1 MDLKKDF
8 YMNSGAGDNS
18 YGSNSKIQGLIIC
31 KSQSVRREAAV
42 AAYLGTG
49 PPATMSV
56 ADLGCSSGSTALLAV
71 EDIMEAVERAC
82 VELRRQPP
90 EFNLLLN
97 DLYGNDFNAVFRSLP
112 EFHSQRPGKGL
123 CFVTGVPG
131 TFYDRLFPAKSL
143 HLVCSSSS
151 LHWLSQMPEEL
162 QQKEGSPAAC
172 VNKGKVFISAGSPPC
187 VAEAYRKQF
196 HRDFRNFLRCRAE
209 EIVRGGWMVLAFMS
223 RRSRE
228 AAMMEDRYIWELLA
242 DALNAMASENLV
254 AQERI
259 DSFNAPFYAPS
270 LEELEEEIEG
280 EGSFCIRSSDHFRAG
295 WDDDD
300 LYYATGGAAAD
311 GVISSARY
319 AGRMAR
325 GVRAVAESMLRSH
338 FGEGVSMDDL
348 FCRYDGLLAQYY
360 AANDAAVT
368 NVVIALVKK

>member
-8 YMNSGAGDNS
+8 HMNSGAGDNS
-18 YGSNSKIQGLIIC
+18 YARNSKIQGLIIS
-31 KSQSVRREAAV
+31 KSQSERREAAV

-49 PPATMSV
+49 RPATMSV
-56 ADLGCSSGSTALLAV
+56 ADLGCSSGPTALLAV
-71 EDIMEAVERAC
+71 EDIMAAVERAC
-82 VELRRQPP
+82 VELHGQPP

-97 DLYGNDFNAVFRSLP
+97 DLYGNDFNAVFGSLP
-112 EFHSQRPGKGL
+112 EFNSRRQGKGL

-131 TFYDRLFPAKSL
+131 TFYGRLFAAKSL

-196 HRDFRNFLRCRAE
+196 HRDFTTFLRCRAE
-209 EIVRGGWMVLAFMS
+209 EIVRGGLMVLAFMS
-223 RRSRE
+223 RKNRE
-228 AAMMEDRYIWELLA
+228 AAMMEDLYIWELLA

-259 DSFNAPFYAPS
+259 DSFDAPFYAPS
-270 LEELEEEIEG
+270 MEELEEEIEG
-280 EGSFCIRSSDHFRAG
+280 EGSFCIRSSDQFLVR

-300 LYYATGGAAAD
+300 QYSGTGGEAN
-311 GVISSARY
+311 VTARPVTH
-319 AGRMAR
+319 AVRMAK
-325 GVRAVAESMLRSH
+325 GVRAVSESMLRSH
-338 FGEGVSMDDL
+338 FGEGFGMDDL
-348 FCRYDGLLAQYY
+348 FCRYGGLLAQYY
-360 AANDAAVT
+360 ADSEAAVT
-368 NVVIALVKK
+368 NVVISLVRK

>member
-1 MDLKKDF
+1 MDLKKYF
-8 YMNSGAGDNS
+8 HMNSGAGKNS
-18 YGSNSKIQGLIIC
+18 YASNSKIQGLIIC

-42 AAYLGTG
+42 EAYLGTG
-49 PPATMSV
+49 WPATMSV
-56 ADLGCSSGSTALLAV
+56 ADLGCSSGPTALLEV
-71 EDIMEAVERAC
+71 EDIMEAIEREC

-112 EFHSQRPGKGL
+112 EFYSRRPGKGL

-131 TFYDRLFPAKSL
+131 TFYGRLFAAKSL

-196 HRDFRNFLRCRAE
+196 HRDFTTFLRCRAE
-209 EIVRGGWMVLAFMS
+209 EIVRGGLMVLAFMS
-223 RRSRE
+223 RKNRE
-228 AAMMEDRYIWELLA
+228 AAMMEDLYIWELLA

-280 EGSFCIRSSDHFRAG
+280 EGSFCIRSSDHFGAG

-300 LYYATGGAAAD
+300 LYSATGGAAAD
-311 GVISSARY
+311 GVIRPVRY
-319 AGRMAR
+319 AVRMEK
-325 GVRAVAESMLRSH
+325 GVRAVAEWMLRSH
-338 FGEGVSMDDL
+338 FGEGLAMDDL
-348 FCRYDGLLAQYY
+348 FCRYGELLAKHY
-360 AANDAAVT
+360 ADHEAAMT
-368 NVVIALVKK
+368 NVVIALVRN